1 MMEELR
7 RYETGA
13 FNGAPG
19 RWEQVSKLRPDVA
32 ATPVM
37 APTQMFERS
46 IVLNGTS
53 GRQVELL
60 HPGLGHTRG
69 DAVAWLP
76 TERVLF
82 TGDLVT
88 NGPFNIVRDS
98 EMAPWIDT
106 LSTLQTLNPLVVC
119 PGHGARSDISLIVQ
133 QREFFVA
140 LRKEVVS
147 RKQAGASREMVI
159 SDLEAIRAALLA
171 DPVAA
176 GHVIPRQADLSVL
189 SLHAQVERIYD
200 QLHT

>member
-1 MMEELR
+1 
-7 RYETGA
+7 
-13 FNGAPG
+13 
-19 RWEQVSKLRPDVA
+19 
-32 ATPVM
+32 M

-60 HPGLGHTRG
+60 HPGLGDTRG

-76 TERVLF
+76 KERILF

-140 LRKEVVS
+140 LRKEVVLP
-147 RKQAGASREMVI
+147 QAGRGLSRDGHQRSRRRDPTPGRPICALPARPSRTDVR
-159 SDLEAIRAALLA
+159 SAPHVTGGRKPLPNLPKLPSAAI
-171 DPVAA
+171 
-176 GHVIPRQADLSVL
+176 
-189 SLHAQVERIYD
+189 QVGPENY
-200 QLHT
+200 QS